1 MNSNNELILQSLEK
15 HSGTREVKGSF
26 SPDKGTARQ
35 VDNEKDKKPFRSSD
49 KEALKKKIPRAL
61 VETRKAQHEGDEE
74 TARKI
79 VREIMAE
86 AAPAALEASKEG
98 SFNWVVEALKPLD
111 ELLLPE
117 NNDRCEG

>member
-1 MNSNNELILQSLEK
+1 M
-15 HSGTREVKGSF
+15 
-26 SPDKGTARQ
+26 
-35 VDNEKDKKPFRSSD
+35 DNEKDKKPFRSSD
-49 KEALKKKIPRAL
+49 KEVLKKKIHRAL
-61 VETRKAQHEGDEE
+61 VEARKAQHQGDEG

-79 VREIMAE
+79 VRDIMAE

-117 NNDRCEG
+117 NNDSCED

>member
-1 MNSNNELILQSLEK
+1 MNCNNELILQSIEK
-15 HSGTREVKGSF
+15 TFRNQGGERQLFPTG
-26 SPDKGTARQ
+26 GTARQ
-35 VDNEKDKKPFRSSD
+35 MDKEKDKKPFRSTD
-49 KEALKKKIPRAL
+49 KEALKKKIHRAL
-61 VETRKAQHEGDEE
+61 VEARKAQHRGDEE

-117 NNDRCEG
+117 NSDHCDE

>member
-1 MNSNNELILQSLEK
+1 M
-15 HSGTREVKGSF
+15 
-26 SPDKGTARQ
+26 
-35 VDNEKDKKPFRSSD
+35 DNEKDKKPFRSSD
-49 KEALKKKIPRAL
+49 KEVLKKKIHRAL
-61 VETRKAQHEGDEE
+61 VEARKAQHKGDEE

-86 AAPAALEASKEG
+86 AAPAALDASKEG

-117 NNDRCEG
+117 NNDSCED